1 MSSGAKH
8 ADEFSILAGEAEKT
22 RARLIDII
30 AKHTRR
36 PRAEIEARIDIY
48 TGGALHAILSG
59 YEHLQQE

>member
-36 PRAEIEARIDIY
+36 PRAEIEARIAKNAYFD
-48 TGGALHAILSG
+48 AA
-59 YEHLQQE
+59 EAV